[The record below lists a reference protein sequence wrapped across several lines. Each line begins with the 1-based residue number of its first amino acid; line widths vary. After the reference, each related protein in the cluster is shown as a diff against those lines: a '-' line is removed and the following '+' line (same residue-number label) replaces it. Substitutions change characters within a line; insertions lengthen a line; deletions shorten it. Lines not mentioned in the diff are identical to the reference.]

1 MTIASKQ
8 EREPWKRDCE
18 LLRCG
23 GHLEA
28 QSIMGRPGSKTKTK
42 MAETRHTSER
52 LKTWTVPQLRRY
64 LRDRR
69 VVVGADGGRKVQ
81 LVDKVFYESLLGLE
95 VLLNERQLI
104 DNIAQRRN
112 LALHQQ
118 NECKFGKTRPTAWY
132 YTSAWWRDKSRL
144 PIC

>member
-1 MTIASKQ
+1 
-8 EREPWKRDCE
+8 
-18 LLRCG
+18 
-23 GHLEA
+23 
-28 QSIMGRPGSKTKTK
+28 

-112 LALHQQ
+112 LALH
-118 NECKFGKTRPTAWY
+118 
-132 YTSAWWRDKSRL
+132 
-144 PIC
+144 